1 MAIFCSWSETKCFSI
16 VPKTGKAWNRPHI
29 TKVPGRLTFHS
40 IVTMQ
45 IKCTGSEYWISTE
58 KYLLGSPCFV
68 NLQFSNSQ
76 LNSFR
81 YARLWAAEV
90 QVYDRFLLLRYL
102 LAEGLYV
109 MLAESGSN
117 YSVMIKSEDR
127 DVCLY
132 CTLFSWHI
140 WIFFI
145 RIFRLKLPQLY
156 LRLVIILYVDSESR
170 E

>member
-1 MAIFCSWSETKCFSI
+1 MIRNDMFQYRSEN
-16 VPKTGKAWNRPHI
+16 GKGMKSSPYHESSRQTNIPLNWH
-29 TKVPGRLTFHS
+29 
-40 IVTMQ
+40 Q
-45 IKCTGSEYWISTE
+45 IKCTGFISIQSEYWISTE

-68 NLQFSNSQ
+68 NLQYSNSQ

-81 YARLWAAEV
+81 YARLWVAEV
-90 QVYDRFLLLRYL
+90 QVYDRFLLLCYL

-132 CTLFSWHI
+132 RTLFSWHI